1 MPESNIVPFQ
11 PRPESILRIIRE
23 IAQDSDRI
31 RLGPAMPAVFSHG
44 YVSFRQ
50 ILNCLK
56 KGVISEGPYM
66 DEFGLTVCE
75 IEAITAGRKVRV
87 VVSIEG
93 RTPVDR
99 VLHVLFA
106 EEL

>member
-1 MPESNIVPFQ
+1 MPESNVIPFQ
-11 PRPESILRIIRE
+11 HRPASILRIIRE
-23 IAQDSDRI
+23 VAQDSARI
-31 RLGPAMPAVFSHG
+31 RLGPAMPAVFAHG

-50 ILNCLK
+50 ILNGLK
-56 KGVISEGPYM
+56 RGVISEGPHL

-75 IEAITAGRKVRV
+75 LEAMTAGRRVRV

-93 RTPVDR
+93 RKPAER
-99 VLHVLFA
+99 ILHVLFA